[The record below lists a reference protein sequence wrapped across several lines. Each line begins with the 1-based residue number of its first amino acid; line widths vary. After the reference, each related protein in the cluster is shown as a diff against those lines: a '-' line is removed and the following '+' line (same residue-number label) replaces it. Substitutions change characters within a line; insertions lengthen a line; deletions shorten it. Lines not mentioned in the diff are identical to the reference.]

1 MIIGA
6 MCIASYLDKYAKMYG
21 NDEIFVYFSD
31 GTKTNWN
38 LQRDYII
45 GRIHGIRDVVRTSE
59 LNGDVT
65 CNVYIYNSREVDV
78 HITFSWEY

>member
-6 MCIASYLDKYAKMYG
+6 MCIANYLDKYAKMFG
-21 NDEIFVYFSD
+21 KDEIFVYFPD

-38 LQRDYII
+38 IQRDYII
-45 GRIHGIRDVVRTSE
+45 GRIHGIKDVVRTSE
-59 LNGDVT
+59 LNGDIT
-65 CNVYIYNSREVDV
+65 CSVYIYNNREVDV